1 MSDHELTRHSLSRA
15 AFREICAGAVSRETM
30 VGLLDAEYSR
40 RRLLLRAVADT
51 ATTVPVPGSLADPMP
66 AWDVLARAEVLAPGV
81 VRDLILHPPF
91 GVWLHRVVARTSGA
105 GQWDDVGYLNTIAAA
120 VAIRADVPCDLA
132 LPVSYGVV
140 VLPTVGRLR
149 LPTRFPAGMARLRHS
164 IGETVVTA
172 LGGRLRMTVDP
183 MRVDVE
189 GVFRAAPSHS
199 VTARGVELSVWLDD
213 TDPYREFRE
222 PQPPHEASP
231 TEMLEWRKL
240 LDEVWELLTH
250 HHPAWAREIAA
261 GIRLVSPV
269 VRGHATAGFSSAGAI
284 GAVAAPAGLG
294 VSAMAETFVHELQ
307 HSKMNALSRL
317 VSLTD
322 ADAPGWYYAPW
333 RGDPRPLTGML
344 HGVFAFVAVAEFWLA
359 SRREG
364 APTAAAA
371 EFWLAYY
378 RRQVGWALDSLAS
391 ATGLTDAGIELVADV
406 RRRLAACLRAD
417 VATEVDAV
425 ADRLVVDHY
434 AGWRMRNI
442 EPDHDSVVALADDW
456 RHGRPARS
464 PRPGRFRERPYSS
477 RDRPDRQELLR
488 ARVLDPVGFTAA
500 VRGAEQSG
508 EPSFRADAAYARD
521 DHDAALAGYLA
532 ARAEARDTVIGVGLC
547 LRGMGRPRAA
557 RVLLTR
563 PELVAAIWARIGTD
577 VDPIAVAAWLDPAV
591 DGVRV
596 GTP

>member
-1 MSDHELTRHSLSRA
+1 MFDHELTRHSLSRA
-15 AFREICAGAVSRETM
+15 AFHEICAGAVSRETM

-51 ATTVPVPGSLADPMP
+51 ATTVPVPGGLADPMP

-105 GQWDDVGYLNTIAAA
+105 GQRNDVGYLNTIAAA
-120 VAIRADVPCDLA
+120 VAIRAGVPCDLT
-132 LPVSYGVV
+132 LPVSYGVI

-149 LPTRFPAGMARLRHS
+149 LPTRFPAGTARLRHS
-164 IGETVVTA
+164 VGETVVTA
-172 LGGRLRMTVDP
+172 LGGRLTMTIDP
-183 MRVDVE
+183 MRVDVD

-222 PQPPHEASP
+222 PRPPYETPP

-240 LDEVWELLTH
+240 LDEVWEMLTH

-261 GIRLVSPV
+261 GVRLVSPV
-269 VRGHATAGFSSAGAI
+269 PPARAAAGFSSAGAI

-317 VSLTD
+317 VSLTN
-322 ADAPGWYYAPW
+322 ADASGWYYAPW
-333 RGDPRPLTGML
+333 RADPRPLTGML

-359 SRREG
+359 GRRDG
-364 APTAAAA
+364 APTAATA
-371 EFWLAYY
+371 EFLLAYH
-378 RRQVGWALDSLAS
+378 RRQVGWALDSLAG
-391 ATGLTDAGIELVADV
+391 ATGLTDAGVELVADV

-417 VATEVDAV
+417 VATELDAV
-425 ADRLVVDHY
+425 VDRLVVDHY
-434 AGWRMRNI
+434 AGWRLRNI
-442 EPDHDSVVALADDW
+442 EPDRDSVVALADDW
-456 RHGRPARS
+456 CHGRPARP
-464 PRPGRFRERPYSS
+464 PRPGAFRERTHASP
-477 RDRPDRQELLR
+477 DRPDRQELLR
-488 ARVLDPVGFTAA
+488 AKVLDPAGFDAA
-500 VRGAEQSG
+500 VRRAERSG
-508 EPSFRADAAYARD
+508 ERSFRADAAYARD
-521 DHDAALAGYLA
+521 DHEAALAGYLA
-532 ARAEARDTVIGVGLC
+532 ARGDVHDTVTGVGLC
-547 LRGMGRPRAA
+547 LRAMGRADTA

-563 PELVAAIWARIGTD
+563 PELVAAIAARVGAD
-577 VDPIAVAAWLDPAV
+577 VDPIAVGAWLEPAV
-591 DGVRV
+591 DSVRV